1 MARMPRTRVI
11 VSVSAVA
18 GVLAL
23 VSAGVVRAGDA
34 PSLPPIAAD
43 RLLASSALALS
54 GPVTIAGDVQT
65 HLDVGLPEVPSG
77 LGGEGGAVAMIGG
90 TQRFRVWHSSDGL
103 RVAHVTQVSERDLV
117 VNHHEAWWWNA
128 SELKATRVRAA
139 DLRRFLV
146 GIPGGSSLASADP
159 AADGRDLAES
169 VAAMEADPITV
180 ARRFI
185 ERLAPSA
192 TLTVDGADEVAGR
205 PVYDLVLTPTSTR
218 TLIGSVEI
226 SVDAETRLPLRL
238 AVFARGSDDAAML
251 AGFTNVSFEPID
263 ASVFAFRPPPG
274 AEIVDALG
282 AVDPLREE
290 DVEGIS
296 SGLDRLGTRARVM
309 GEGFETRVAVPVAG
323 SLPTELTPLLP
334 YAGPL
339 LSVLE
344 VDHGEHRWLLIGA
357 VPLDVLQTDAVALP

>member
-11 VSVSAVA
+11 ASIAAAA
-18 GVLAL
+18 GILAL
-23 VSAGVVRAGDA
+23 VSAGVVRASDA

-65 HLDVGLPEVPSG
+65 RLDVGLPEVPTS

-90 TQRFRVWHSSDGL
+90 TQRFRVWRSSDGL

-128 SELKATRVRAA
+128 SDLKATRVRAA
-139 DLRRFLV
+139 DLRRFLID
-146 GIPGGSSLASADP
+146 IPGGSSLASADL
-159 AADGRDLAES
+159 AADDPDLAEG
-169 VAAMEADPITV
+169 VAAMAADPVTV
-180 ARRFI
+180 ARHFI
-185 ERLAPSA
+185 DRLAPSA
-192 TLTVDGADEVAGR
+192 SLTVDGADEVAGR

-238 AVFARGSDDAAML
+238 AVFARGSDEAALL
-251 AGFTNVSFEPID
+251 AGFTSVSFEPID
-263 ASVFAFRPPPG
+263 PSVFAFTPPPG
-274 AEIVDALG
+274 AEIVDALD
-282 AVDPLREE
+282 AVDPSREE
-290 DVEGIS
+290 DVAGIS
-296 SGLDRLGTRARVM
+296 SGLDRLGSRTRVM
-309 GEGFETRVAVPVAG
+309 GEGFETRVAVPIAAT
-323 SLPTELTPLLP
+323 LPPELAPLLP

-357 VPLDVLQTDAVALP
+357 VPLDVLQTDADALP